1 MQVLPLQEKSLT
13 NFEEIRRI
21 RSQFEMSLIS
31 KEEFNVRMGYLT

>member
-1 MQVLPLQEKSLT
+1 MNRMKEL
-13 NFEEIRRI
+13 EEIRRI